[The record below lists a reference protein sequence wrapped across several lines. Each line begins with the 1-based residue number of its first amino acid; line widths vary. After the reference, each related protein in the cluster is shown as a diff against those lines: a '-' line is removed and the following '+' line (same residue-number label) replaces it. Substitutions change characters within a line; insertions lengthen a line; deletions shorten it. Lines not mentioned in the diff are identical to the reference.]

1 MYIYNIYNIYNKYS
15 IYIYIYIYICMYVC
29 IYVCLYIYLA
39 SAIKKMYALQ
49 MKLLYYICFEKGT
62 RRISWISGLDLSLE
76 FI

>member
-1 MYIYNIYNIYNKYS
+1 
-15 IYIYIYIYICMYVC
+15 MYVC